1 MAKLKIKSGSN
12 AQAKLD
18 EALERLKLKPVPEKK
33 SFKKKKV
40 KK

>member
-1 MAKLKIKSGSN
+1 MAKIKIKSGSN

-18 EALERLKLKPVPEKK
+18 EALERLKHTVRPKK
-33 SFKKKKV
+33 KTFKKKE